1 MSEPSRMS
9 PSGDL
14 LTLADLDLGS
24 LAGERVF
31 VRVDFNVPLS
41 AAGEVLDATRLE
53 EALPT
58 LRQLAAAGARLV
70 LASHCGRP
78 KGEPDPRY
86 SLRPVARKLA
96 QLLAAE
102 VAFAAD
108 CVGEEAAA
116 AAAALA
122 PGRLLLLE
130 NLRFHAG
137 ETRNDP
143 AFAAQ
148 LASLAGAYVDD
159 AFGSAHRAHAS
170 VVGIV
175 EHLPRKAAGRLME
188 REVAALGRLLGE
200 PERPFA
206 ALLGGAKIEGK
217 IDTLAN
223 LLPRLDLLLVGG
235 GMANTFLAAQGHDLA
250 ASLLEPDRLEL
261 ARDILERARGR
272 GVDVLLPEDL
282 VVTDDLAAPRRIET
296 VAADRVPAGMK
307 AVDVGPRSRR
317 RFAAAIAGAR
327 TLFWNGP
334 LGVFEQPPF
343 DAGTRE
349 VAQALADFPGFSVI
363 GGGETVA
370 AAHLA
375 GVAGRIGH
383 VSTGG
388 GASLEFLAGKRLPG
402 VAVLERGRDAAAR
415 REGAPSAP
423 AAPGPEEV
431 R

>member
-1 MSEPSRMS
+1 MT
-9 PSGDL
+9 DL
-14 LTLADLDLGS
+14 LTLSDLDLGG
-24 LAGERVF
+24 LRGRRVF

-41 AAGEVLDATRLE
+41 GAGEVLDATRLE

-58 LRQLAAAGARLV
+58 LRELAAAGVRLI

-78 KGEPDPRY
+78 KGQPDPRY
-86 SLRPVARKLA
+86 SLRPVALA
-96 QLLAAE
+96 LARLLGQE
-102 VAFAAD
+102 VGFATD
-108 CVGEEAAA
+108 CVGPVAAD

-122 PGRLLLLE
+122 PGRMLLLE

-137 ETRNDP
+137 ETSNDP
-143 AFAAQ
+143 GFAVQ
-148 LASLAGAYVDD
+148 LAALADAYVDD

-175 EHLPRKAAGRLME
+175 ERLPRKAAGRLME

-235 GMANTFLAAQGHDLA
+235 GMANTFLAAQGHDMA
-250 ASLLEPDRLEL
+250 ASLVEPDRLEL
-261 ARDILERARGR
+261 ASDILRRAGGR
-272 GVDVLLPEDL
+272 GVQVVLPVDL

-296 VAADRVPAGMK
+296 VPAEQVPPGMK
-307 AVDVGPRSRR
+307 AVDIGPQSRR
-317 RFAAAIAGAR
+317 RFADAIAGAR

-334 LGVFEQPPF
+334 LGVFERPPF

-349 VAQALADFPGFSVI
+349 VAQALAACAGFSVI

-370 AAHLA
+370 AVRQA
-375 GVAGRIGH
+375 GVAGKIGH

-388 GASLEFLAGKRLPG
+388 GASLEFLAGKTLPG
-402 VAVLERGRDAAAR
+402 VAALERHA
-415 REGAPSAP
+415 
-423 AAPGPEEV
+423 
-431 R
+431 